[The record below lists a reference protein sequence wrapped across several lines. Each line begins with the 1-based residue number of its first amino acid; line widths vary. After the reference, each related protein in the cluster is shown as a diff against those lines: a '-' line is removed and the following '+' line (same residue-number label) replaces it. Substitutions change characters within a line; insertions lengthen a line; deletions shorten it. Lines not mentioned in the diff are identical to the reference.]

1 MLWCGRWGFAGKPQ
15 ASLAYIGACRFDGG
29 LFVSNTLE
37 HYRYPGAFVVLLSD
51 GSKLGI
57 KQLLPDAFRFLAN
70 ARSLGSVPLSGLFT
84 RPRHGAPF
92 LARAIS

>member
-57 KQLLPDAFRFLAN
+57 KHLLLDTFSLFSN
-70 ARSLGSVPLSGLFT
+70 ARSFGSVPISSLFA
-84 RPRHGAPF
+84 RPHHRYSV
-92 LARAIS
+92 LKR